1 MGAHT
6 ITFVDVELFRGVRLH
21 LICID
26 ATQPDGDAELE
37 RLLGGD
43 AMKIRLTGALLSA
56 LFLCASADLA
66 AAEQGRGAAGV
77 VSPVW
82 NNTTKTLLARKEQRG
97 FKLRTSRPA
106 RVTAWI

>member
-77 VSPVW
+77 VPF
-82 NNTTKTLLARKEQRG
+82 A
-97 FKLRTSRPA
+97 
-106 RVTAWI
+106 